1 MSDPEMLEFDRR
13 ADDAADFVPRG
24 ATEGLVGGGE
34 MGARTRAFDWSG
46 TAVGPRDAWPQNLA
60 TAVSICL
67 GSRHPIV
74 IWWGKEHLTQFYNDA
89 YISFLGDAKH
99 PAALGQSARDC
110 WHEIWPIIEPML
122 DGVFAT
128 GEATWSEDFLYV
140 IDRQIRHEEGYF
152 TFSYSPIRDA
162 GGAIDGIF
170 CACSETTGR
179 VIGERRLRTLGELS
193 RFDVQATAETA
204 CEVAAA
210 RLAGN
215 PADIPFA
222 LMYLLDDAR
231 RSARLVATTG
241 LRTGDAAAVG
251 EIDLSAM
258 DVGATWPLARVLRTG
273 AGELVSGLSDRFGAL
288 PGGPWPEPA
297 DTALVVPIPAPLQ
310 ALPAGLLVCGLSPRL
325 VANAD
330 YASFVEL
337 VAGHVGASVAA
348 TRAYAEERRRAETF
362 AALDHAKTQ
371 FFANV
376 SHEFRTPLTL
386 MIGPLEDALASVDL
400 SYADRERLSVAHRN
414 SLRLLKLVNS
424 LLDFSRIEAG
434 RARASYQPTD
444 LAMFTADLAS
454 NFRAACER
462 AGLGFVVDCVPW
474 GEPAY
479 VDRDMWEKIVLNLLS
494 NAFKFTFEGEISI
507 ALHAADGAAE
517 LVVTD
522 TGVGIPGHE
531 LPRVLERFHRIEG
544 QAARTH
550 EGSGIGLA
558 LVHELVKLHGGTLKA
573 ESEVGRGTRLSVKI
587 PLGSGHL
594 PRECIASAAG
604 LASTSIRADAYIQ
617 EALRWLPDVATM
629 VGETAALGSLAT
641 VVPAE
646 DGVQV
651 LVAEDNADMRG
662 YVCRLLGHHYDVRAV
677 SDGEAALVAMRERR
691 ADLVIADLMM
701 PRLDG
706 MGLLRAIRDE
716 PQWNGIPVVLLSARA
731 DDESR
736 TEGLR
741 AGADDYLVKP
751 FSAGE
756 LVARVSAH
764 LGLSRIRREANQQLR
779 ENAAWLDG
787 QREALASAVD
797 GAPLA
802 ASLDILVHT
811 VVKAMGK
818 DARAAFFLADSDG
831 ASLFHVVGM
840 PPDYVAIVDGIRIG
854 PESLACGLAAHRG
867 VAVLTADVQQ
877 DPSWESWRWLA
888 ERYDYRACWSFPI
901 HTETGKFMG
910 TLSIYLRAPREPTER
925 DLELAVLVTDTASI
939 IISRNKVLQE
949 RERAEQALRESEAR
963 LLAALKAGR
972 MAYWTWNGEATVA
985 SHTMDELL
993 GLMPGQS
1000 WQDDGSFALLHPD
1013 DRERHRSLVE
1023 QGHRDGQGW
1032 HSIFR
1037 IIRARD
1043 GQVAWLEERCE
1054 PSRDPAT
1061 GELRMAGLVWDITD
1075 QKVAEERQKVLV
1087 AELQHRTR
1095 NLLGV
1100 VHSLT
1105 ERTLAGSSSLEDFHV
1120 TFRERLDALA
1130 RVNGLLSRLNEGDRI
1145 TFSELVR
1152 TELSGHGVADA
1163 ASHGGQVELAGPEGV
1178 KLRSST
1184 VQTLALGLHELITN
1198 AVKYGALS
1206 PGGGRLSIHWSVERM
1221 PDGIR
1226 RLRVE
1231 WLETGVTIDP
1241 AGGGAERKGYG
1252 RELIERALPYQLQ
1265 AETSYAL
1272 TSDGVRCTIT
1282 LPVSTVHETP
1292 PRA

>member
-1 MSDPEMLEFDRR
+1 MSDPEILQFDQR
-13 ADDAADFVPRG
+13 ADEATGFSSRGNAD
-24 ATEGLVGGGE
+24 GLVGGGE
-34 MGARTRAFDWSG
+34 MGVRTRAFDWSR
-46 TAVGPRDAWPQNLA
+46 TPVGPRHAWPQNLA

-74 IWWGKEHLTQFYNDA
+74 IWWGKDHLTQFYNDA

-99 PAALGQSARDC
+99 PAALGQSAREC
-110 WHEIWPIIEPML
+110 WREIWPIIDPML
-122 DGVFAT
+122 EGVFAT

-140 IDRQIRHEEGYF
+140 IDRNLRHEEGYF
-152 TFSYSPIRDA
+152 TFSYSPIRDES
-162 GGAIDGIF
+162 GAIDGIF

-193 RFDVQATAETA
+193 RIEVQTTAERA

-215 PADIPFA
+215 TADVPFA
-222 LMYLLDDAR
+222 LMYLLDES
-231 RSARLVATTG
+231 RSRARLVATTG
-241 LRTGDAAAVG
+241 LRFGDAAAVADIELAEG
-251 EIDLSAM
+251 DA
-258 DVGATWPLARVLRTG
+258 AAWPLARVLQTG
-273 AGELVSGLSDRFGAL
+273 SSAWVSGLQKQFGAL
-288 PGGPWPEPA
+288 PAGPWPESA
-297 DTALVVPIPAPLQ
+297 DAALVTLIPATLQ
-310 ALPAGLLVCGLSPRL
+310 AMPAGFLVCGLSPRR
-325 VANAD
+325 VADAD
-330 YASFVEL
+330 YSSFVEL
-337 VAGHVGASVAA
+337 VAGHIGASVTA
-348 TRAYAEERRRAETF
+348 TRAYAEERKRAESL

-371 FFANV
+371 FFSNV

-386 MIGPLEDALASVDL
+386 MIGPLEDALAN
-400 SYADRERLSVAHRN
+400 RELPAANREALAVAHRN

-434 RARASYQPTD
+434 RARASYQATD

-454 NFRAACER
+454 NFRSACER
-462 AGLGFVVDCVPW
+462 ANLGFSIDCEALGQPV
-474 GEPAY
+474 Y

-494 NAFKFTFEGEISI
+494 NAFKFTLEGTISV
-507 ALHAADGAAE
+507 ALHASDGAAE
-517 LVVTD
+517 LVVSD

-531 LPRVLERFHRIEG
+531 LPHVLERFHRIEG
-544 QAARTH
+544 QVARTH

-558 LVHELVKLHGGTLKA
+558 LVHELAKLHGGAVKV
-573 ESEVGRGTRLSVKI
+573 ESEVGRGTRVSVRI
-587 PLGSGHL
+587 PLDSAHL
-594 PRECIASAAG
+594 PRESIVTAVG
-604 LASTSIRADAYIQ
+604 LASTSIRADAFIQ
-617 EALRWLPDVATM
+617 EALRWLPDAPPM
-629 VGETAALGSLAT
+629 MGETAAVGSLAT
-641 VVPAE
+641 VVPVE
-646 DGVQV
+646 DGMQV

-662 YVCRLLGHHYDVRAV
+662 YVCRLLGHHYDVRSV
-677 SDGEAALVAMRERR
+677 GDGEAALVAMRKQRP
-691 ADLVIADLMM
+691 DLVIADVMM

-706 MGLLRAIRDE
+706 MGLLRAIREE
-716 PQWNGIPVVLLSARA
+716 PQWSGIPVVLLSARA

-736 TEGLR
+736 TEGLG

-764 LGLSRIRREANQQLR
+764 LGLSRIRREVNQRLR

-797 GAPLA
+797 GAPLI
-802 ASLDILVHT
+802 ASLDVLVHT
-811 VVKAMGK
+811 VVRAMGK
-818 DARAAFFLADSDG
+818 DTRAAFYLANIDG
-831 ASLFHVVGM
+831 TSLHHVVGM
-840 PPDYVAIVDGIRIG
+840 PDDYVAAVDGIRIG

-867 VAVLTADVQQ
+867 VAVITADVQR

-888 ERYDYRACWSFPI
+888 ERHDYRGCWSFPI

-910 TLSIYLRAPREPTER
+910 TLSIYTRGPREPSER
-925 DLELAVLVTDTASI
+925 DLELATLVTNTASI
-939 IISRNKVLQE
+939 IISRNKVSEE
-949 RERAEQALRESEAR
+949 RERAERALRESEER
-963 LLAALKAGR
+963 LLAALQAGR
-972 MAYWTWNGEATVA
+972 MAYWTWDSEAMVA

-993 GLMPGQS
+993 GLLPGES
-1000 WQDDGSFALLHPD
+1000 WHGYGTFGLIHPE
-1013 DRERHRSLVE
+1013 DRDRHRLLVE
-1023 QGHRDGQGW
+1023 QNRRDGQGW

-1037 IIRARD
+1037 IIRPRD

-1054 PSRDPAT
+1054 PSRDPIT
-1061 GELRMAGLVWDITD
+1061 GKLRIAGLVWNITD

-1105 ERTLAGSSSLEDFHV
+1105 ERTLARSSSLESFHV
-1120 TFRERLDALA
+1120 TFRDRLDALA

-1152 TELSGHGVADA
+1152 TELSGHGVADV
-1163 ASHGGQVELAGPEGV
+1163 ASHGGQVELAGPENV

-1184 VQTLALGLHELITN
+1184 VQTLALGLHELATN

-1206 PGGGRLSIHWSVERM
+1206 RSGGRLSIHWSVERTA
-1221 PDGIR
+1221 DDSR

-1231 WLETGVTIDP
+1231 WRETGVAIER
-1241 AGGGAERKGYG
+1241 AEPERRGYG

-1265 AETSYAL
+1265 AETTYAL

-1282 LPVSTVHETP
+1282 LPVSTTHDMHP
-1292 PRA
+1292 DA